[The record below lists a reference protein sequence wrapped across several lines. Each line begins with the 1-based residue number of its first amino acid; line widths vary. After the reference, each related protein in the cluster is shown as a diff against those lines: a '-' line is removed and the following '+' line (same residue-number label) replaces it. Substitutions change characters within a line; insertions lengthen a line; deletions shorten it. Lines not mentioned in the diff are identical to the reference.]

1 MTLTCPRHPSLAVM
15 LKGQAALLW
24 GVLGEAHSL
33 LAPSR
38 DPTNLEAAAP
48 TAFLRGAATEGA
60 RGRWSKLTK
69 QLLQAAKERKARTF
83 SEAMPSM
90 VAAPGMG
97 AFTFAEPAPKTAR
110 GDEGG
115 GGAAK
120 LSRRERAALQEAGA
134 TAAPGAP
141 RAVVKVVDPKDKSAQ
156 QRQLDFSTAVPKFT
170 NQGAVFEI
178 GPATNGESTRYDAAA
193 ARKSWGEGKCLP
205 FLFTTGMYKCANGC
219 PTPGDP
225 AHAADGEAHTLPANA
240 KSRKEFNLKRTTA
253 AGNSPGRGRGG
264 GKGGGGGRGGRGGGR
279 GGGAAERGGKAAAPA
294 AEAPAASQ

>member
-1 MTLTCPRHPSLAVM
+1 M

-110 GDEGG
+110 GDEGVPSTHIG
-115 GGAAK
+115 QPSACNTRRTQPKQPSSTSCNQRAKTLASTFPRSHASRSAA
-120 LSRRERAALQEAGA
+120 AA
-134 TAAPGAP
+134 TAC
-141 RAVVKVVDPKDKSAQ
+141 
-156 QRQLDFSTAVPKFT
+156 
-170 NQGAVFEI
+170 
-178 GPATNGESTRYDAAA
+178 GPATARAPGRRASALRTWSSTPR
-193 ARKSWGEGKCLP
+193 S
-205 FLFTTGMYKCANGC
+205 
-219 PTPGDP
+219 
-225 AHAADGEAHTLPANA
+225 HAASCRCTYA
-240 KSRKEFNLKRTTA
+240 
-253 AGNSPGRGRGG
+253 
-264 GKGGGGGRGGRGGGR
+264 
-279 GGGAAERGGKAAAPA
+279 
-294 AEAPAASQ
+294 

>member
-1 MTLTCPRHPSLAVM
+1 M
-15 LKGQAALLW
+15 LKGQATLMW

-83 SEAMPSM
+83 SEAMPSV

-134 TAAPGAP
+134 TAAPGTP

-225 AHAADGEAHTLPANA
+225 AHAEGGEAHTLPAGA

-264 GKGGGGGRGGRGGGR
+264 GKGGGGGRGGRGG
-279 GGGAAERGGKAAAPA
+279 AT
-294 AEAPAASQ
+294 

>member
-1 MTLTCPRHPSLAVM
+1 M
-15 LKGQAALLW
+15 LKGQATLLW

-83 SEAMPSM
+83 SEAMPAM

-97 AFTFAEPAPKTAR
+97 AFTFAEPTPKAAR
-110 GDEGG
+110 GDGG
-115 GGAAK
+115 GGDGAK

-134 TAAPGAP
+134 LSAA
-141 RAVVKVVDPKDKSAQ
+141 RAAAKAVDPKDKSAQ

-170 NQGAVFEI
+170 NKGAVFEI

-240 KSRKEFNLKRTTA
+240 KSRKEFNLKRTAA
-253 AGNSPGRGRGG
+253 AGGGPGRGRGG

-279 GGGAAERGGKAAAPA
+279 GGGGAAARGEKTAAPA
-294 AEAPAASQ
+294 AGTPAAAQ